1 MSTPTAQSILN
12 AGLGHMQ
19 DRAATY
25 DKPEGVRS
33 MGATVAAFNAVTG
46 LTLTT
51 EQGWLFQILL
61 KAVRSQQGAFRLDC
75 YEDGAAYFGLMGEA
89 AAVDRLQV
97 KDTPVSEMIMPVD
110 LAKVTTGDLQVLLK
124 AAEFDEKRA
133 VIIGVDMAKG
143 EDVGATV
150 TGHTEGGRLVVDEV
164 KFDEKRAD
172 AIGQNGNDG
181 EHYDAI
187 EQEESRQFRQMAD
200 RLTVPAPVPRRS
212 PDPKPRPA
220 PVVLPDTDKLV
231 DSTGRPKWSDLPKWV
246 QWLGQDR
253 KGVWTGFAAKPEP
266 RAGRWVSSKRFIEL
280 NSGEPLIGEN
290 WTHMLEERP

>member
-1 MSTPTAQSILN
+1 MSTPTAQDILQ
-12 AGLGHMQ
+12 AGLDHMR

-25 DKPEGVRS
+25 DKPEGERS
-33 MGATVAAFNAVTG
+33 MGATVQAFNAVTG
-46 LTLTT
+46 LSLST

-89 AAVDRLQV
+89 AAAERLQV
-97 KDTPVSEMIMPVD
+97 KETPVSEMIMPVD

-133 VIIGVDMAKG
+133 DI
-143 EDVGATV
+143 
-150 TGHTEGGRLVVDEV
+150 
-164 KFDEKRAD
+164 
-172 AIGQNGNDG
+172 IGQNGNDG

-187 EQEESRQFRQMAD
+187 EKEESRQFRQMAD
-200 RLTVPAPVPRRS
+200 RLTVPASEPRRS
-212 PDPKPRPA
+212 PEPKPRPA
-220 PVVLPDTDKLV
+220 PIELPDTDKMV
-231 DSTGRPKWSDLPKWV
+231 DSTGRPKWKDVPSWV

-253 KGVWTGFAAKPEP
+253 KGVWTGFAAKPEA
-266 RAGRWVSSKRFIEL
+266 RAGRWFSTKRYIEL

-290 WTHMLEERP
+290 WTHMLEQRP